1 MEQRLFSRP
10 SLLQHP
16 FRAIAELLDKP
27 QRTGRFA
34 VFCLALLALAPAALA
49 QDVTFNKTRYS
60 SVKQPGETQVVLT
73 ITDSKLLIKDKK
85 ANGIDL
91 EIPYSSIDSIS
102 YELAVRHRKAEGA
115 GMMALSL
122 GAGAVVM
129 ATKTKSYWLDIEH
142 HDGDAK
148 ELTVLRLDKSEY
160 AQVMAAL
167 EAKSGKHI
175 DELATKTR
183 PLNPTSGSK
192 DMDELV
198 PFPRDAVAAALKPA
212 MESFGCK
219 VTEAK
224 AKRVECKRERGYS
237 ERTGA
242 GAEKVTATLETKGGQ
257 TRVRIWTGKGFV
269 GRIGKNNWST
279 PIFNEMM
286 KSLQKPSDAASA
298 SATN

>member
-1 MEQRLFSRP
+1 MEQRLFSRGLVWRRAP
-10 SLLQHP
+10 STENVG
-16 FRAIAELLDKP
+16 RA
-27 QRTGRFA
+27 GRL
-34 VFCLALLALAPAALA
+34 VVLCLAVLALAPAGLA

-60 SVKQPGETQVVLT
+60 SVKQPRETDVVLT
-73 ITDSKLLIKDKK
+73 ITDSKVLITGKK
-85 ANGIDL
+85 ANEIDL

-102 YELAVRHRKAEGA
+102 YELAVRHRTAEGA

-129 ATKTKSYWLDIEH
+129 ATKTKSYWLDIEY
-142 HDGDAK
+142 HDPDASDAK

-175 DELATKTR
+175 EPLATKTR

-192 DMDELV
+192 DMDEVV
-198 PFPRDAVAAALKPA
+198 PFPMDAVVAALKPA
-212 MESFGCK
+212 MENFGCK

-224 AKRVECKRERGYS
+224 AKRIECRRGRGYD

-242 GAEKVTATLETKGGQ
+242 GAEKVTATLEAKGEQ

-279 PIFNEMM
+279 PIYEEMM
-286 KSLQKPSDAASA
+286 KNLQKPAQ
-298 SATN
+298 SATASGAN